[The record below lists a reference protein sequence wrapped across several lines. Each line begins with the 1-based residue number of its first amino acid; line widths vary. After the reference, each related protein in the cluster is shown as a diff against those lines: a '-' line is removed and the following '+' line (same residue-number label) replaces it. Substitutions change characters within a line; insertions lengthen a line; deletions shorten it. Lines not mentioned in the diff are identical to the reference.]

1 MKCPYCGNITDK
13 VVDSRKGKSGLF
25 IRRRRECLKCGKR
38 YTTYEYVE
46 ESVLMVV
53 KADDRRENFNRKKLR
68 DGIILACTKRPISVD
83 DIDNTVQKVEEKI
96 HTNFIKEVDS
106 KTIGNYVMEELKDLD
121 EVAYVRFASV
131 YRKFQDKKEFI
142 RELDE
147 LKH

>member
-46 ESVLMVV
+46 ESALMVV
-53 KADDRRENFNRKKLR
+53 KADDRRESFNRKKLR
-68 DGIILACTKRPISVD
+68 DGIILACTKRPVSVD

-96 HTNFIKEVDS
+96 HTNFIKEVSS
-106 KTIGNYVMEELKDLD
+106 KTIGNYVMEELKELD

-142 RELDE
+142 KELDE